1 MKIIHC
7 ADIHLGSRMQK
18 LPKNKADERAREI
31 CLSFERLI
39 SYAKDEGICNILL
52 AGDIFDSDRPFK
64 KDKEFFYSAVKS
76 NGGINFYYL
85 RGNHDGKESYTE
97 EIENLKTFGGQWT
110 SYTLGGNVVLSGI
123 EIDGSN
129 CLSMYSTLKLDP
141 ENINIVML
149 HGQEGEAYGEN
160 LVSIPR
166 LKNKYIDYLAL
177 GHLHDRREK
186 RIDERGIAVYSGCL
200 EGRGFD
206 EFGKKGFIVYD
217 TDTKTHTFVPF
228 SCRTIEEIS
237 VDISDAHSDYDAWKK
252 AKAEIKIDRNNL
264 LRLNLVGDIDFV
276 DENLAR
282 SVEREIS
289 DICWFVSVKDNTR
302 LKIDYS
308 AYRDS
313 LSLKGEFVRLVCAED
328 IDEDEKQKILDLGIR
343 ALSGQVER

>member
-7 ADIHLGSRMQK
+7 ADIHLGSRMNK

-31 CLSFERLI
+31 CRTFERLI
-39 SYAKDEGICNILL
+39 SYAKNEGICNILL

-76 NGGINFYYL
+76 NGEINFYYL

-97 EIENLKTFGGQWT
+97 EIENLKTFGTKWT
-110 SYTLGGNVVLSGI
+110 SYTLGENVVLSAI
-123 EIDGSN
+123 EIDGGN
-129 CLSMYSTLKLDP
+129 CLSMYSSLKLNP
-141 ENINIVML
+141 ENVNIVML
-149 HGQEGEAYGEN
+149 HGQEGEAYGEDR
-160 LVSIPR
+160 VSIPR
-166 LKNKYIDYLAL
+166 LKNKNIDYLAL
-177 GHLHDRREK
+177 GHLHDNKERV
-186 RIDERGIAVYSGCL
+186 IDERGIAVYSGCL

-206 EFGKKGFIVYD
+206 EFGKKGFVVYD
-217 TDTKTHTFVPF
+217 TDTKKHTFVPF

-237 VDISDAHSDYDAWKK
+237 VDITDTHSDYEAWRKGK
-252 AKAEIKIDRNNL
+252 EEIKIDKNNL

-276 DENLAR
+276 DDNLAKN
-282 SVEREIS
+282 VERGIS

-308 AYRDS
+308 AYKDS
-313 LSLKGEFVRLVCAED
+313 LSLKGEFVRLVCAEG
-328 IDEDEKQKILDLGIR
+328 IDEEEKQKILDLGFR